1 MDNSFAGRTIAITG
15 GGSGIG
21 LATTRALLN
30 AGATVYVADV
40 IKAPPELEGQANLH
54 YDGNCDITKRECCKK
69 FIESIAGNLDG
80 LVNCAGIC
88 PVEGK
93 MASDDLFAR
102 IMAINVTGSWN
113 MGTEAIQKMIQ
124 QKSRSPSGLLPG
136 SERTLGAGVIVN
148 IASGASLRGIAGL
161 TAYCTSKHAV
171 LGMSRSWAK
180 EWPSLRVNAVAP
192 EIKGKLTAILGV
204 TDTPLSRGAT
214 NNTGNTEDL
223 KKLSSALSARIPLG
237 RMAYATD
244 IADVIL
250 FALSP
255 AASFIT
261 GQVIPVNGG
270 SD

>member
-1 MDNSFAGRTIAITG
+1 MPLPQVSLF
-15 GGSGIG
+15 
-21 LATTRALLN
+21 LL
-30 AGATVYVADV
+30 
-40 IKAPPELEGQANLH
+40 
-54 YDGNCDITKRECCKK
+54 
-69 FIESIAGNLDG
+69 
-80 LVNCAGIC
+80 
-88 PVEGK
+88 
-93 MASDDLFAR
+93 
-102 IMAINVTGSWN
+102 
-113 MGTEAIQKMIQ
+113 
-124 QKSRSPSGLLPG
+124 
-136 SERTLGAGVIVN
+136 
-148 IASGASLRGIAGL
+148 
-161 TAYCTSKHAV
+161 HA
-171 LGMSRSWAK
+171 
-180 EWPSLRVNAVAP
+180 